1 MSPTGEV
8 IQLALVEISKL
19 SPGNTLK
26 IPFRNATFFVKNTM
40 KNTAGEA

>member
-1 MSPTGEV
+1 MPIG
-8 IQLALVEISKL
+8 IALVIAT
-19 SPGNTLK
+19 NLK